1 MPHLNLD
8 YSIML
13 YDDTSTR
20 NPKIKTFDIAKCIQG
35 VVVDDDKSDRLTLAP
50 GETKDI
56 MVTTRA
62 LLWDPT
68 TQLTF
73 DRYLA
78 TGSNVRIKWTGT
90 GTAPA
95 FRTNRNIGGGA
106 TTVVDMTRVSP
117 YAVRITQS
125 AGTAWALGSV
135 QVGDWIKFE
144 KNTDTFASPF
154 SATNQGAA
162 YQIQA
167 KGANYIDFVD
177 NGSAA
182 LDTGITLGA
191 NFAFAL
197 RAFSAGPVK
206 TGDTIEIAGA
216 GVNASN
222 LGRFQ
227 IVDVSPE
234 YIEIVNPFSQAE
246 TLLYGTNSLT
256 VYEYLIGFVHL
267 RASGAIR
274 IKSGDQAE
282 WARFERI
289 GGEALFIGSL
299 NTFRLQASN
308 DGLED
313 IVVSIQYARVTG

>member
-1 MPHLNLD
+1 
-8 YSIML
+8 ML
-13 YDDTSTR
+13 YDDPSTR
-20 NPKIKTFDIAKCIQG
+20 NPKIKLLDIAKCFQG
-35 VVVDDDKSDRLTLAP
+35 VIVDNDKSDRLTLAP

-78 TGSNVRIKWTGT
+78 TGSNVRIRWTGT

-106 TTVVDMTRVSP
+106 TTTVDMTRVSP

-125 AGTAWALGSV
+125 AGTAWTLGSV

-144 KNTDTFASPF
+144 KNTDAFASPF
-154 SATNQGAA
+154 SATNQGGTH
-162 YQIQA
+162 QVQA

-177 NGSAA
+177 NGVAA
-182 LDTGITLGA
+182 LDSAIVLGA
-191 NFAFAL
+191 SFAFAV
-197 RAFSAGPVK
+197 RVFSTGPVK
-206 TGDTIEIAGA
+206 AGDTIEIAGS
-216 GVNASN
+216 GINPSN
-222 LGRFQ
+222 YGRFE
-227 IVDVSPE
+227 IVDVSPD
-234 YIEIVNPFSQAE
+234 YIEIINPYSQAE
-246 TLLYGTNSLT
+246 TVLYGTNSLT

-274 IKSGDQAE
+274 IKSGDQVE
-282 WARFERI
+282 WARLERL
-289 GGEALFIGSL
+289 GGEALFLGSL
-299 NTFRLQASN
+299 NTFRLQANN

-313 IVVSIQYARVTG
+313 VVISIQYARVTG

>member
-1 MPHLNLD
+1 
-8 YSIML
+8 ML
-13 YDDTSTR
+13 YDDASTR
-20 NPKIKTFDIAKCIQG
+20 NPKIKLLDIEKCVQG
-35 VVVDDDKSDRLTLAP
+35 VVVDNDKSDRLVLAP

-62 LLWDPT
+62 LLWDST

-73 DRYLA
+73 ERYVA
-78 TGSNVRIKWTGT
+78 TDSNVRIKWTGT

-95 FRTNRNIGGGA
+95 FRANRNIGGDA

-117 YAVRITQS
+117 YTVRITQG
-125 AGTAWALGSV
+125 AGTAWTLGSV

-144 KNTDTFASPF
+144 KSTDAFASPF
-154 SATNQGAA
+154 SATNRGVT
-162 YQIQA
+162 YQVQA
-167 KGANYIDFVD
+167 KGTNYIDFVD

-191 NFAFAL
+191 DFAFAV
-197 RAFSAGPVK
+197 RVFSTGPIK
-206 TGDTIEIAGA
+206 IGDTIEISGS
-216 GVNASN
+216 GINPSN
-222 LGRFQ
+222 CGRFE

-234 YIEIVNPFSQAE
+234 YIEVVNPFSQAE
-246 TLLYGTNSLT
+246 TVLYGSNSLT

-274 IKSGDQAE
+274 IKSGDQVE
-282 WARFERI
+282 WARLERL
-289 GGEALFIGSL
+289 GGEALFFGSL
-299 NTFRLQASN
+299 NTFRLQANN

-313 IVVSIQYARVTG
+313 VTISIQYARVTG